1 MQTLLI
7 VAMLI
12 VGVAVLYV
20 AATLGLR
27 TKQNTAP
34 LIDGAIKKTSAEI
47 EATAG
52 ELSGQL
58 QAIAAELRRD
68 REKARLE
75 ERKIQGR
82 LDHAD
87 RQIANMSERFLA
99 ELAALRRLG
108 EQIGARQDQFG
119 DDLRQL
125 GHRVTR
131 LQAHEGGEDNVPAG
145 STPVVPDGPQGP
157 AEATRPVRLAPE
169 PAHPVDWA
177 AAPVPP
183 PARTVREPPPETTD
197 LDPDL
202 GWPPNPRMGGQG
214 SR

>member
-1 MQTLLI
+1 MEIVLI

-20 AATLGLR
+20 AATLSIR
-27 TKQNTAP
+27 TRQNTAP
-34 LIDGAIKKTSAEI
+34 LIDGAVKEMSGEI
-47 EATAG
+47 GAATG
-52 ELSGQL
+52 ELREEL

-68 REKARLE
+68 REQARLE

-87 RQIANMSERFLA
+87 RQIANMSEQFLT

-125 GHRVTR
+125 DHRVTR
-131 LQAHEGGEDNVPAG
+131 LQAHEVG
-145 STPVVPDGPQGP
+145 PDTVTAVSSPGPGGP
-157 AEATRPVRLAPE
+157 AEAPQ
-169 PAHPVDWA
+169 PASPVDWA
-177 AAPVPP
+177 AAPVLP
-183 PARTVREPPPETTD
+183 PARTGRESPSEQTD
-197 LDPDL
+197 LD
-202 GWPPNPRMGGQG
+202 WPPNPSIGGPG
-214 SR
+214 SW

>member
-1 MQTLLI
+1 METVLI

-20 AATLGLR
+20 AATLSLR
-27 TKQNTAP
+27 TRQNTAP
-34 LIDGAIKKTSAEI
+34 LIDGAVKKLSGEI

-58 QAIAAELRRD
+58 QAIVAELRRD
-68 REKARLE
+68 REQARLE

-87 RQIANMSERFLA
+87 RQIVNMSEQFLA

-108 EQIGARQDQFG
+108 EQVAARQDQFG

-125 GHRVTR
+125 DH
-131 LQAHEGGEDNVPAG
+131 QAD
-145 STPVVPDGPQGP
+145 P
-157 AEATRPVRLAPE
+157 AEAAE
-169 PAHPVDWA
+169 AAQPARQVDWA
-177 AAPVPP
+177 AAPVLP
-183 PARTVREPPPETTD
+183 PARPVPEPRPNPTD
-197 LDPDL
+197 P
-202 GWPPNPRMGGQG
+202 GWPPDPGLRGPG
-214 SR
+214 SW

>member
-1 MQTLLI
+1 METLLI

-27 TKQNTAP
+27 TRQNTAP
-34 LIDGAIKKTSAEI
+34 LIDGAVKKMSGKI

-58 QAIAAELRRD
+58 QAIVAELRRD
-68 REKARLE
+68 REQARLE

-87 RQIANMSERFLA
+87 RQIVNMSEQFLA

-108 EQIGARQDQFG
+108 EQIGARQDQF
-119 DDLRQL
+119 DDHLRQL
-125 GHRVTR
+125 DH
-131 LQAHEGGEDNVPAG
+131 QAGDAEVPQ
-145 STPVVPDGPQGP
+145 P
-157 AEATRPVRLAPE
+157 TRPM
-169 PAHPVDWA
+169 DWA
-177 AAPVPP
+177 AAPVFP
-183 PARTVREPPPETTD
+183 PAGTGREPQPNPT
-197 LDPDL
+197 DPD
-202 GWPPNPRMGGQG
+202 WPSNPGTGGPG
-214 SR
+214 SW

>member
-34 LIDGAIKKTSAEI
+34 LIDGAVKKMAGEI

-52 ELSGQL
+52 ELRGQL

-68 REKARLE
+68 REQARLE

-87 RQIANMSERFLA
+87 RQIVNMSEQFLA

-108 EQIGARQDQFG
+108 EQVAARQDQFG
-119 DDLRQL
+119 DDLRQRD
-125 GHRVTR
+125 H
-131 LQAHEGGEDNVPAG
+131 QAGDAEVP
-145 STPVVPDGPQGP
+145 QP
-157 AEATRPVRLAPE
+157 AR
-169 PAHPVDWA
+169 PVDWA
-177 AAPVPP
+177 AAPVFP
-183 PARTVREPPPETTD
+183 PAGKPQPDPTD
-197 LDPDL
+197 P
-202 GWPPNPRMGGQG
+202 GWPPDPGMGGPG
-214 SR
+214 SW